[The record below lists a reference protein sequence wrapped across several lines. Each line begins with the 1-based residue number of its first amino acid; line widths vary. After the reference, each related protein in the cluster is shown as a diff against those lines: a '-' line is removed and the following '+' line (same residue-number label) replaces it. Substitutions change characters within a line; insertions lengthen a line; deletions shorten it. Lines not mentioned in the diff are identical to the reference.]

1 MRAIGG
7 TMNESEFLVAVG
19 EAAQDAV
26 WKTQHP
32 LTLHLSD
39 DDPRREQ
46 YLREYQQSVGRQVLA
61 AIETLSPRMAS

>member
-1 MRAIGG
+1 
-7 TMNESEFLVAVG
+7 MNESEFLAAVG

-32 LTLHLSD
+32 LTHHLSD
-39 DDPRREQ
+39 NDPRRAQ

-61 AIETLSPRMAS
+61 TIETLRPRMAS